1 MIKGVYNK
9 MNPSERTVGEDVI
22 KEGES
27 LELASDFFKQ
37 LSYYMDEF
45 DKGLNQEHEV
55 GIKLVNFGQT
65 VQFTVH
71 NIGYFNPKLICFY
84 GEMPDGSAIQLV
96 QHVNQISFLLT
107 AVQRKNPE
115 EPKRPIGFC
124 PELFRNKEGYPAYF
138 FPRIKGER

>member
-1 MIKGVYNK
+1 MSDSSKIAGTEALH
-9 MNPSERTVGEDVI
+9 ERPTM
-22 KEGES
+22 
-27 LELASDFFKQ
+27 ELASEFFKQ
-37 LSYYMDEF
+37 LSHYMEEF
-45 DKGLNQEHEV
+45 DKELNQEHEV

-107 AVQRKNPE
+107 AVKRKDPE
-115 EPKRPIGFC
+115 KPKRPIGFC
-124 PELFRNKEGYPAYF
+124 TDLYRYQEGYPAYF
-138 FPRIKGER
+138 PFKIIKDE

>member
-1 MIKGVYNK
+1 
-9 MNPSERTVGEDVI
+9 MNPSERDVSEDII

-37 LSYYMDEF
+37 LSHYMDEF

-71 NIGYFNPKLICFY
+71 NIGYYNPKLICFY
-84 GEMPDGSAIQLV
+84 GETPDGSAIQLV

-124 PELFRNKEGYPAYF
+124 PELFRNQAGYPAYF